1 MMSSGVSEKSHVGD
15 KIWVATQTDSFLAL
29 TSVLNDKLIY
39 EIEMDVI
46 AVYCEYE

>member
-1 MMSSGVSEKSHVGD
+1 LGC
-15 KIWVATQTDSFLAL
+15 DSNRLLAIISFIAL